1 MKTWVSSLLW
11 WPFKAVHRLQRVNTT
26 LQTTKK
32 TTTFTH
38 SFRTASNP
46 GKYSIRRTVAE
57 PFLLCILCFILLC
70 IPFALFRSG
79 ISNNQNLIL
88 PSLYMIN
95 TFNTNRIAWLP
106 CFVLFL
112 LYVYRNAE
120 ENRQE
125 SKESSGYIRFCCKY
139 IFVEVTD
146 ISRLY
151 ARRNVEFY
159 KKNTLYTRLRYLNV

>member
-1 MKTWVSSLLW
+1 MTVPTSSS
-11 WPFKAVHRLQRVNTT
+11 PFSNQHSKPQ
-26 LQTTKK
+26 KK
-32 TTTFTH
+32 SFYIYR
-38 SFRTASNP
+38 FRTASHP
-46 GKYSIRRTVAE
+46 GKNSIRWTVAE
-57 PFLLCILCFILLC
+57 PFLLCILCFIFFVC
-70 IPFALFRSG
+70 VPFVLFRSG
-79 ISNNQNLIL
+79 ISNNQNIIL

-95 TFNTNRIAWLP
+95 TFNTNRIAWLL
-106 CFVLFL
+106 CFVLVL

-151 ARRNVEFY
+151 ARRNVEFNI
-159 KKNTLYTRLRYLNV
+159 KNTLYTRIYVI